1 MLYILWRFKL
11 AEELMTSLFSQGLLW
26 SIQLQWYTQE
36 RKRWIDLSIHT
47 HTHTHTLSLSLSLS
61 LSSLSCFPMSD
72 CNTKANTERAK
83 QKKVH
88 TIRKGCGWLTFCPPP
103 SCSAPWRRNTQSSM
117 VSKLSPPAYALCS
130 APRLP
135 SPLPRRVG
143 NYSDAHTKG
152 ERVEVGSRG
161 RLRGENSV
169 NTEKKALHAIG
180 WPRGHEEI
188 WPTGRHAK
196 WPWEKEWHLFSF
208 KFEGI
213 FNTF

>member
-1 MLYILWRFKL
+1 LVH
-11 AEELMTSLFSQGLLW
+11 
-26 SIQLQWYTQE
+26 SITMIHT
-36 RKRWIDLSIHT
+36 RKKEMNRLEYT
-47 HTHTHTLSLSLSLS
+47 HTHTHSLSLSLSLS

-180 WPRGHEEI
+180 
-188 WPTGRHAK
+188 
-196 WPWEKEWHLFSF
+196 
-208 KFEGI
+208 
-213 FNTF
+213 